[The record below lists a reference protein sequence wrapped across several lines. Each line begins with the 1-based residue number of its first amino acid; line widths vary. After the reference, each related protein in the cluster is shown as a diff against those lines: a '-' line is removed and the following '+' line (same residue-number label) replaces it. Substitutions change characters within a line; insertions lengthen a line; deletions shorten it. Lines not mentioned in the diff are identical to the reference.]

1 MVGVGRYGR
10 SYGSAALRWLSSS
23 YSSPKLAPQRQY
35 SPVLRRVGA
44 EHTCRILYR
53 RAVRLRRLTGN
64 PSLKSESEIESE
76 EMTLAEVARYIMLV
90 YGILYIFIESF
101 QVVFV
106 EEHGFNLSENG
117 LAFMVRLLCD
127 QRGQD

>member
-1 MVGVGRYGR
+1 M
-10 SYGSAALRWLSSS
+10 
-23 YSSPKLAPQRQY
+23 
-35 SPVLRRVGA
+35 
-44 EHTCRILYR
+44 LYR
-53 RAVRLRRLTGN
+53 RAARLRRLTGN
-64 PSLKSESEIESE
+64 PSLKSEGEIESE